1 MYLICSVV
9 VFHCLF
15 WGKFDVN
22 HTNPTPSRVIP
33 RWGTRLKERNMEN
46 QSNFNK
52 EDWEVRPISAEDCKG
67 WFLFK
72 HYAHRMPTISYAFG
86 LFKVNGGGTN

>member
-1 MYLICSVV
+1 
-9 VFHCLF
+9 
-15 WGKFDVN
+15 
-22 HTNPTPSRVIP
+22 
-33 RWGTRLKERNMEN
+33 MEN

-52 EDWEVRPISAEDCKG
+52 EDWEVRPISAEDCKE

-86 LFKVNGGGTN
+86 LFKVNGGGMN